1 MMVLILFLL
10 VTVIL
15 VAGVYLVWSIWWSY
29 VPSTPA
35 DDELHR
41 QVARLN
47 DHQSHRLDDRQIA
60 LAFSSEDAWT
70 QVVRQ
75 GFRVRRQQRRLNS
88 LRVRDRYRSH

>member
-1 MMVLILFLL
+1 MIVLILFIL

-15 VAGVYLVWSIWWSY
+15 AAGVYLVWSIWWSY

-60 LAFSSEDAWT
+60 LSLSPEDAWT
-70 QVVRQ
+70 QMARQ
-75 GFRVRRQQRRLNS
+75 GFRIRRQQRRLRS
-88 LRVRDRYRSH
+88 PRVRYRSR